1 MIAIDQEIDSSNFW
15 LKIQVSMGSYPYFSS
30 HISLDLNVRGC
41 VKFDSILMRNV
52 TKIGVSSSFGVLG
65 SIKQKLIFLTQNQ
78 LHKVI
83 FLESDKTQSKILF
96 HRPFYNLILVRIR
109 HLEYSLSQL
118 LLSFGHKIALIESAI
133 SI

>member
-1 MIAIDQEIDSSNFW
+1 MYVRYCIIATRQPARDRLAENQPALGLRSR
-15 LKIQVSMGSYPYFSS
+15 VS

-83 FLESDKTQSKILF
+83 FLESDKT
-96 HRPFYNLILVRIR
+96 
-109 HLEYSLSQL
+109 
-118 LLSFGHKIALIESAI
+118 
-133 SI
+133 

>member
-1 MIAIDQEIDSSNFW
+1 MHLEPARAELMGYQLGSARFGSPAHLSSPNC
-15 LKIQVSMGSYPYFSS
+15 IY
-30 HISLDLNVRGC
+30 HIPLDLNVRGC

-83 FLESDKTQSKILF
+83 FLESGKT
-96 HRPFYNLILVRIR
+96 
-109 HLEYSLSQL
+109 
-118 LLSFGHKIALIESAI
+118 
-133 SI
+133 

>member
-1 MIAIDQEIDSSNFW
+1 MFLLELIDRNLQTHFRPIT
-15 LKIQVSMGSYPYFSS
+15 QHA

-83 FLESDKTQSKILF
+83 FLESGKT
-96 HRPFYNLILVRIR
+96 
-109 HLEYSLSQL
+109 
-118 LLSFGHKIALIESAI
+118 
-133 SI
+133 